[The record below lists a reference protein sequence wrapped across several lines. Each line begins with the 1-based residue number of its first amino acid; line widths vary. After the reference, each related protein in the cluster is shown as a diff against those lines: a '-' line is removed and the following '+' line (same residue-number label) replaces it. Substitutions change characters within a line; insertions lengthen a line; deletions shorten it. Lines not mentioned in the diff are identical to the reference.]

1 MLHPNDIQG
10 AELCFLLDVD
20 WLGKIY
26 RFSTVPIDITDTNT
40 GELYRYNGGLGNP
53 TIDQQTSFVGF
64 DIDGNSI
71 SMELTFNDVNWI
83 AEWLIQSY
91 IIQV

>member
-71 SMELTFNDVNWI
+71 SMELTFNDVNCCS
-83 AEWLIQSY
+83 LNDCC
-91 IIQV
+91 